1 MRSIDAFSPRINAV
15 RAISVLAVLLY
26 HINADLFKMGY
37 LGVDAFFVIS
47 GYLITQKIRKEQ
59 IAGTFS
65 LSKFYLAR
73 VSRLAPA
80 LWFCIIICIPF
91 SYFLLDYIRYEIFI
105 ESALAT
111 LINISNIYFWRGFD
125 YFTPLASNQVLI
137 HTWSLS
143 VEEQFYLIFP
153 LVLLIINYYSRSN
166 KVLLVVITSLMLI
179 SLMLFVWGESSA
191 AVATFYLPVTRA
203 WEFGVGAICAI
214 FTIHDKNNGNAVK
227 IIKLNL
233 DIIIFLLLSVIL
245 LGFIPARV
253 GNLVGTLLTVFLT
266 SIFLLID
273 NHMDRNQYTVSYLF
287 KNKFT
292 IYCGLMS
299 YSLYLLHQPVIVFV
313 NELVDDK
320 LIGSI
325 FGIFISLCFA
335 YVSWKYVEQKYRYV
349 LSLNKRFK
357 IAFLGLFF
365 VLIGI
370 FCVLYAFKPSY
381 DTEVIKSTA
390 RYQNSFSEYW
400 DRYSCKDG
408 ELCEVG
414 SVGSAKSILLIG
426 DSHSG
431 ALLPLL
437 DEIGVAYDL
446 RVVRLGAGGCPPIF
460 EFNVTRRWDDG
471 QKYRCEELQ
480 SNQRKLLEST
490 KFDYVVIASFWS
502 SYLNYEHYS
511 GGTKIIHQDDGLIG
525 FHDGGVQRDN
535 FKLGFEYFLNALK
548 KANTGRIV
556 IIDDVPTQKF
566 DPKILYL
573 PYFQKAINVPESDI
587 IKRSVAAVDNSDIQ
601 RYTSSMIQKIAKEN
615 QARFVS
621 VDEIFCDVLCLIGNS
636 DVSFYRDDNHLSP
649 AGAIR
654 IKKKLLFAMGIIE
667 NE

>member
-1 MRSIDAFSPRINAV
+1 MRSIDTFSARINAV

-26 HINADLFKMGY
+26 HIDGGFFKMGY

-59 IAGTFS
+59 IAGTFK

-73 VSRLAPA
+73 ISRLAPA
-80 LWFCIIICIPF
+80 LWFCIIISIPF
-91 SYFLLDYIRYEIFI
+91 SYLFLDYIRYEIFI

-111 LINISNIYFWRGFD
+111 LLNISNIYFWRGFD

-153 LVLLIINYYSRSN
+153 LILLVINFYFKSN
-166 KVLLVVITSLMLI
+166 RTLLVVITCLTSI
-179 SLMLFVWGESSA
+179 SLMLFIWGESSA

-214 FTIHDKNNGNAVK
+214 FTTHNDSDRIAIKK
-227 IIKLNL
+227 IKFNL
-233 DIIIFLLLSVIL
+233 DVILFLLIGICLF
-245 LGFIPARV
+245 GFMPAWV
-253 GNLVGTLLTVFLT
+253 GNLVGTLLIVVLT

-273 NHMDRNQYTVSYLF
+273 NYMGRNQCSVSYVYT
-287 KNKFT
+287 NKFT

-313 NELVDDK
+313 NELMDER

-325 FGIFISLCFA
+325 SSVLISLSLA

-349 LSLNKRFK
+349 LLLNKSFK
-357 IAFLGLFF
+357 IPFLGLF
-365 VLIGI
+365 VILIGI
-370 FCVLYAFKPSY
+370 FCILYLFKPSY
-381 DTEVIKSTA
+381 DNEVIKNSV

-400 DRYSCKDG
+400 DKYSCRDG

-414 SVGSAKSILLIG
+414 SVGSTKSILLIG

-437 DEIGVAYDL
+437 DEIGVAYGL

-460 EFNVTRRWDDG
+460 GFTITRRWDDG
-471 QKYRCEELQ
+471 QKHRCEELQ
-480 SNQRKLLEST
+480 SNQRNLLEST
-490 KFDYVVIASFWS
+490 KFDYVVVASFWS

-511 GGTKIIHQDDGLIG
+511 GGTKIIPLDDGSIG
-525 FHDGGVQRDN
+525 FHDGDVQRDN
-535 FKLGFEYFLNALK
+535 FKVGFENFLTALK
-548 KANTGRIV
+548 KVNPERIV
-556 IIDDVPTQKF
+556 VIDDVPTQKF

-573 PYFQKAINVPESDI
+573 PYFEKNINVPEADI
-587 IKRSVAAVDNSDIQ
+587 IKRSVALIDNGSIQ
-601 RYTSSMIQKIAKEN
+601 RYTYSLIQEISKEN
-615 QARFVS
+615 QARFVT
-621 VDEIFCDVLCLIGNS
+621 VDELFCDIFCLIGNS
-636 DVSFYRDDNHLSP
+636 EVSFYRDDNHLSP
-649 AGAIR
+649 AGTII
-654 IKKKLLFAMGIIE
+654 IKEKLLSAMEIIE